1 MVRTV
6 LLSLSPV
13 RTFPPPSFEPHLWST
28 KCLRSTLKLRSG
40 DPGIGGNGTHEQRS
54 TGMPFEWCS
63 SPGAPLTDA
72 GAGHLKCRFFLPH
85 PPLASGRSVWLS
97 KPISPMQCD
106 SRNAVPFWPPY
117 HTADPCHVRPSGP
130 GARRARECLT

>member
-1 MVRTV
+1 MARTV
-6 LLSLSPV
+6 LLSPSPI

-97 KPISPMQCD
+97 KPISRCSVILGMRCLSGLPITPPTPATYDPQAPEPEGPE
-106 SRNAVPFWPPY
+106 NA
-117 HTADPCHVRPSGP
+117 
-130 GARRARECLT
+130 